1 MSEQPE
7 VDFKGD
13 MMALV
18 DMLDQQDAIR
28 DAISETKKEIKATH
42 DIDVKTIN
50 QIATIL
56 KNRDL
61 DEKDEAWSNIKKLVQ
76 ECQE

>member
-1 MSEQPE
+1 MSE
-7 VDFKGD
+7 VKTDFKGD

-18 DMLDQQDAIR
+18 EMLDQQDAIR
-28 DAISETKKEIKATH
+28 DAISETKKEIKATY

-61 DEKDEAWSNIKKLVQ
+61 DEKDMAWNNIKKLVQ
-76 ECQE
+76 ECQD